1 MKVFTNYFI
10 LLWLVISL
18 IWCALVGI
26 LLPPVGAQ
34 INYWAVVGYLVA
46 GPLIVAVILVMLHSV
61 DSDIFF
67 SLEKATPIGAIFL
80 AIFALF
86 GYLITAERESR
97 SKFLEKQLDSC
108 ADIAETVGSL
118 ATQGNSLA
126 TQGNSPATQED
137 SKEWQKT
144 YDKFWSYYW
153 GRLGV
158 FENTELETRMVE
170 FGDVLWNVQRF
181 ELHHPALCIAHTC
194 KAQAQA
200 SWSIVPGLIR
210 FSEQEDAYCTDLDN
224 KFKEFCSIHRS
235 DQAPHKEC
243 GATPIKG

>member
-97 SKFLEKQLDSC
+97 SKFLEKQLDIC
-108 ADIAETVGSL
+108 ADIAEIVGTL
-118 ATQGNSLA
+118 ATQAS
-126 TQGNSPATQED
+126 SE
-137 SKEWQKT
+137 EWLKAFN
-144 YDKFWSYYW
+144 KFWSYYW

-158 FENTELETRMVE
+158 FENTEIERRMVE
-170 FGDVLWNVQRF
+170 FGDVLWNVQAF
-181 ELHHPALCIAHTC
+181 DLHHPALCVAHTC
-194 KAQAQA
+194 KAQARA
-200 SWSIVPGLIR
+200 SWSVVPGLIR
-210 FSEQEDAYCTDLDN
+210 PGEQDDAYCIDLDN
-224 KFKEFCSIHRS
+224 QFKKFCSIHRS
-235 DQAPHKEC
+235 DQPPHTEC
-243 GATPIKG
+243 GAAPIKG

>member
-86 GYLITAERESR
+86 GYARG
-97 SKFLEKQLDSC
+97 DSC
-108 ADIAETVGSL
+108 GGARS
-118 ATQGNSLA
+118 
-126 TQGNSPATQED
+126 
-137 SKEWQKT
+137 
-144 YDKFWSYYW
+144 
-153 GRLGV
+153 GR
-158 FENTELETRMVE
+158 
-170 FGDVLWNVQRF
+170 
-181 ELHHPALCIAHTC
+181 AHT
-194 KAQAQA
+194 
-200 SWSIVPGLIR
+200 S
-210 FSEQEDAYCTDLDN
+210 
-224 KFKEFCSIHRS
+224 
-235 DQAPHKEC
+235 
-243 GATPIKG
+243 GATRGGIR

>member
-1 MKVFTNYFI
+1 MKVFSNYFI

-97 SKFLEKQLDSC
+97 SKFLEKQLDIC
-108 ADIAETVGSL
+108 ADIAEIVGTL
-118 ATQGNSLA
+118 ATQAS
-126 TQGNSPATQED
+126 SE
-137 SKEWQKT
+137 EWLKAFN
-144 YDKFWSYYW
+144 KFWSYYW

-158 FENTELETRMVE
+158 FENTEIERRMVE
-170 FGDVLWNVQRF
+170 FGDV
-181 ELHHPALCIAHTC
+181 
-194 KAQAQA
+194 
-200 SWSIVPGLIR
+200 
-210 FSEQEDAYCTDLDN
+210 
-224 KFKEFCSIHRS
+224 
-235 DQAPHKEC
+235 
-243 GATPIKG
+243 

>member
-1 MKVFTNYFI
+1 MKIFTNYFI
-10 LLWLVISL
+10 LLWLVVSL

-34 INYWAVVGYLVA
+34 INYWTVLVYLVS
-46 GPLIVAVILVMLHSV
+46 GPLIVAIILAMLHSV

-108 ADIAETVGSL
+108 ADIAEIVGSL
-118 ATQGNSLA
+118 T
-126 TQGNSPATQED
+126 TSPTTED
-137 SKEWQKT
+137 WRKT

-158 FENTELETRMVE
+158 FENTELETRMDE
-170 FGDVLWNVQRF
+170 LGDVLWNVKN
-181 ELHHPALCIAHTC
+181 I
-194 KAQAQA
+194 
-200 SWSIVPGLIR
+200 
-210 FSEQEDAYCTDLDN
+210 
-224 KFKEFCSIHRS
+224 
-235 DQAPHKEC
+235 
-243 GATPIKG
+243 

>member
-1 MKVFTNYFI
+1 
-10 LLWLVISL
+10 
-18 IWCALVGI
+18 
-26 LLPPVGAQ
+26 
-34 INYWAVVGYLVA
+34 
-46 GPLIVAVILVMLHSV
+46 MLHSV

-118 ATQGNSLA
+118 ATQGNSLATQGNSPATQGNSPATQGNSPA